1 MTTKT
6 SQDDRRRALE
16 GMVAQV
22 SRRFPDVGTI
32 TATSLSE
39 RVPTGDVVLVDV
51 RSPAE
56 RAVSILPG
64 AITPEELDERLDE
77 LGDRTV
83 VAYCTVGARSSAY
96 ARRMG
101 KRGVAVLNLEGSL
114 LAWTHA
120 GGELADG
127 SSPTNRV
134 HVFGRKWNLAADGY
148 EGVW

>member
-1 MTTKT
+1 MTRKT

-16 GMVAQV
+16 GMVSQV
-22 SRRFPDVGTI
+22 SRRFPDVKTI
-32 TATSLSE
+32 TATSLRE
-39 RVPTGDVVLVDV
+39 HLPADDTVLVDV

-56 RAVSILPG
+56 RAVSTLPG
-64 AITPEELDERLDE
+64 AITPEDLEGRLDE
-77 LGDRTV
+77 LGDCTV

-101 KRGVAVLNLEGSL
+101 EKGVPVLNLEGSL

-120 GGELADG
+120 GGELTDG
-127 SSPTNRV
+127 SSPTNRL
-134 HVFGRKWNLAADGY
+134 HVFGPRWNLAADGY